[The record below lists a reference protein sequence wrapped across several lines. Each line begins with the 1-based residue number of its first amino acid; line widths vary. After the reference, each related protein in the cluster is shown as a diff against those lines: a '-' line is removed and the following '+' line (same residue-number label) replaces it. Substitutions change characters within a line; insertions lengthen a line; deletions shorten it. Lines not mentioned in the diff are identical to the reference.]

1 MNTID
6 ARRTAA
12 QIVKMTELHGQ
23 QDELD
28 AQLRKV
34 LDDMIN
40 VERLIV
46 EAEFADPTCSRDVA
60 EARLCRAISLATTR
74 HSVPATVDPIRDQM
88 DAIRNHMRA
97 CAALDLLGD
106 RLRRAQL
113 RVAAHRA

>member
-1 MNTID
+1 MDTID
-6 ARRTAA
+6 ARRTTA
-12 QIVKMTELHGQ
+12 QLVKMTALHGQ
-23 QDELD
+23 QDVVD

-34 LDDMIN
+34 LDAMSD

-60 EARLCRAISLATTR
+60 EARLVRAISLATTR
-74 HSVPATVDPIRDQM
+74 HSAPATVD
-88 DAIRNHMRA
+88 AIRCHLRA
-97 CAALDLLGD
+97 RAAIDLMGD